1 MNTEQHFKARII
13 MFICGIAAMTFGI
26 ALSCKANLGTS
37 PISSVPWVLSLC
49 TPFSVGFLTIAMN
62 LLFVAVQPLLL
73 RAFYWRELMGQVI
86 VTIPFGNSI
95 DFFMW
100 VLQDYNPDT
109 LLERWIAC
117 LASVVILAFGVF
129 LEVRAKIFLAA
140 GEGLVNVLAFVSHK
154 SFSLIKNCFDISL
167 VTLAVIIA
175 FMEFGGLHGVG
186 LGTVAA
192 AVLAGR
198 IIYLYETYLHFF
210 DKWKVKS

>member
-1 MNTEQHFKARII
+1 
-13 MFICGIAAMTFGI
+13 
-26 ALSCKANLGTS
+26 
-37 PISSVPWVLSLC
+37 
-49 TPFSVGFLTIAMN
+49 MN

-167 VTLAVIIA
+167 VTLAIIIA

-198 IIYLYETYLHFF
+198 IIHLYETYLHFF
-210 DKWKVKS
+210 DKWKVKA

>member
-13 MFICGIAAMTFGI
+13 MFICGIATMTFGI

-117 LASVVILAFGVF
+117 LASVVIPAFGVF

-140 GEGLVNVLAFVSHK
+140 GEGLVNVLAFEAIKVSALLK
-154 SFSLIKNCFDISL
+154 TVLILHWLRLPLLLPLWSSAAC
-167 VTLAVIIA
+167 TALA
-175 FMEFGGLHGVG
+175 
-186 LGTVAA
+186 
-192 AVLAGR
+192 LAR
-198 IIYLYETYLHFF
+198 WLLLFWQAE
-210 DKWKVKS
+210 

>member
-1 MNTEQHFKARII
+1 
-13 MFICGIAAMTFGI
+13 
-26 ALSCKANLGTS
+26 
-37 PISSVPWVLSLC
+37 
-49 TPFSVGFLTIAMN
+49 MN

-129 LEVRAKIFLAA
+129 LEVRAKIF
-140 GEGLVNVLAFVSHK
+140 
-154 SFSLIKNCFDISL
+154 
-167 VTLAVIIA
+167 
-175 FMEFGGLHGVG
+175 
-186 LGTVAA
+186 
-192 AVLAGR
+192 
-198 IIYLYETYLHFF
+198 
-210 DKWKVKS
+210 WQPVKAW

>member
-1 MNTEQHFKARII
+1 
-13 MFICGIAAMTFGI
+13 
-26 ALSCKANLGTS
+26 
-37 PISSVPWVLSLC
+37 
-49 TPFSVGFLTIAMN
+49 MN

-117 LASVVILAFGVF
+117 LASVVILTFGVF

-140 GEGLVNVLAFVSHK
+140 GEGLVNVLAFVSRK
-154 SFSLIKNCFDISL
+154 SFSLIKNGFDISL
-167 VTLAVIIA
+167 VTLAIIIA

-210 DKWKVKS
+210 DKWKVKA

>member
-73 RAFYWRELMGQVI
+73 R
-86 VTIPFGNSI
+86 
-95 DFFMW
+95 
-100 VLQDYNPDT
+100 DYNPDT

-210 DKWKVKS
+210 DKWKVKA